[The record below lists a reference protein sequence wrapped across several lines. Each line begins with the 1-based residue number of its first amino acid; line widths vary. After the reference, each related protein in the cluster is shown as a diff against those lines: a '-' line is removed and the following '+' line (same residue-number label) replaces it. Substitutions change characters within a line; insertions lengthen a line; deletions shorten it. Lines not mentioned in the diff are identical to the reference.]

1 MPRPRQFDPDRALD
15 QAMELFWER
24 GYEATSVQDLLDR
37 LGINRFS
44 LYATFGSKRRLFL
57 RALDRYRDGVATE
70 WLGRLEAPDAG
81 LDDVRAYFHATVRR
95 LSGPNGWRA
104 CLMLNSAVEL
114 SPHDRRAATKVRA
127 HLDRLE
133 RAFRTALARAQ
144 RHGEIPADHNP
155 VRLARY
161 LAGST
166 QGLGVLA
173 KIYGGRKLLED
184 YTAQVLA
191 TLE

>member
-1 MPRPRQFDPDRALD
+1 MPRRKQFDPDRALN

-24 GYEATSVQDLLDR
+24 GYEGTSVQDLLDR

-44 LYATFGSKRRLFL
+44 LYAAFGSKRSLFL
-57 RALDRYRDGVATE
+57 RALDRYRDSVATE

-81 LDDVRAYFHATVRR
+81 LEEVRAYFHASVRR

-104 CLMLNSAVEL
+104 CLMLNSAVERV
-114 SPHDRRAATKVRA
+114 PHDQRAAEKVRA
-127 HLDRLE
+127 HLERLE
-133 RAFRTALARAQ
+133 RAFRAALEQAQGRSQMRAG
-144 RHGEIPADHNP
+144 HDP

-161 LAGST
+161 LTGSV

-173 KIYGGRKLLED
+173 KIYGDPKVLED

-191 TLE
+191 VLE